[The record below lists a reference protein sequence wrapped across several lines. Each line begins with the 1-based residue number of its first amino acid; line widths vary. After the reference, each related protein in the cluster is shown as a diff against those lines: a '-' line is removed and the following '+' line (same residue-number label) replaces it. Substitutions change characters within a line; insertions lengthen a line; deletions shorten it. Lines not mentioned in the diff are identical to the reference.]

1 MRSFNQPSCTIP
13 LLAVVFLILLL
24 ASCAKEPAPTPQKPN
39 LSDEYLIGSL
49 LTEKE
54 AKSQAEHLYAT
65 LFQSGL
71 RSISV
76 PQVSS
81 VQKIGGARGLDTIS
95 VPSAYVVN
103 FGNNQGYIVLSE
115 SQSSSFPILMAS
127 PRGHLDPNKP
137 IDNPNLIPIMTNLSL
152 AGEKDN
158 PRDRTDRGK
167 YLIDSLGN
175 RVNPPLYPD
184 SYRRYG
190 AWEVVEQHGPLLK
203 IDLGQWDPYNMLLDP
218 INGTLPPV
226 GCVATAVVGIMSYHR
241 YPDFLWDEIKKNPR
255 DGYAK
260 TVLPELFR
268 ELGMPYNLDMQYGLN
283 GSGAPSKNV
292 PRTLRRYGYQSN
304 DLIPYDWAQIK
315 SEISADRPV
324 YIEAY
329 SFLTER
335 RKPKFLF
342 WGGGIERTYDG
353 GHAWVLD
360 GLRVLGRKIQIVSR
374 ISEAVIETLYET
386 NDLVYCNLG
395 WSGKS
400 NGYYPS
406 GIFDTNKG
414 PEMRSVSTSTYGQA
428 DRYVYNLNIITGIR
442 R

>member
-1 MRSFNQPSCTIP
+1 M
-13 LLAVVFLILLL
+13 
-24 ASCAKEPAPTPQKPN
+24 
-39 LSDEYLIGSL
+39 
-49 LTEKE
+49 
-54 AKSQAEHLYAT
+54 
-65 LFQSGL
+65 
-71 RSISV
+71 
-76 PQVSS
+76 
-81 VQKIGGARGLDTIS
+81 
-95 VPSAYVVN
+95 
-103 FGNNQGYIVLSE
+103 
-115 SQSSSFPILMAS
+115 
-127 PRGHLDPNKP
+127 
-137 IDNPNLIPIMTNLSL
+137 
-152 AGEKDN
+152 
-158 PRDRTDRGK
+158 
-167 YLIDSLGN
+167 
-175 RVNPPLYPD
+175 
-184 SYRRYG
+184 
-190 AWEVVEQHGPLLK
+190 
-203 IDLGQWDPYNMLLDP
+203 
-218 INGTLPPV
+218 
-226 GCVATAVVGIMSYHR
+226 
-241 YPDFLWDEIKKNPR
+241 
-255 DGYAK
+255 
-260 TVLPELFR
+260 
-268 ELGMPYNLDMQYGLN
+268 
-283 GSGAPSKNV
+283 